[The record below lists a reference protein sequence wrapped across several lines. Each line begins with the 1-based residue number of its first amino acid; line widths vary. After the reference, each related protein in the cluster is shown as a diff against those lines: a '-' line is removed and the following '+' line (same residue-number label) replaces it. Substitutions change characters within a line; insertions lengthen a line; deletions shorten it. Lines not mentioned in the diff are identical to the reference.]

1 MAKSDPIPTVK
12 VKALVPVNYDGT
24 LYGPDLPDGDELDVR
39 EPDLAQ
45 LKNVGAVVEVVPQA
59 ATDTPAQ

>member
-24 LYGPDLPDGDELDVR
+24 LYGPDLPDGDVLDVR
-39 EPDLAQ
+39 EPDLPQ
-45 LKNVGAVVEVVPQA
+45 LQNVNAVEVVPQA